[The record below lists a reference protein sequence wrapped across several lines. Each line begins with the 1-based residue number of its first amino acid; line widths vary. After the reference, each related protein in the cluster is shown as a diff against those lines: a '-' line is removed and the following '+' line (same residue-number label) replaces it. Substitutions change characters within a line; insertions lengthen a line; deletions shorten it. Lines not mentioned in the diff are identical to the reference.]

1 MDTNR
6 EPQTTQVGADERRF
20 FKGWDATP
28 PGSWDVGAGRYPG
41 SLTPDYRMGMLRI
54 PQECASCGCGGK
66 GDAEI

>member
-1 MDTNR
+1 MDGFRENARLFNR
-6 EPQTTQVGADERRF
+6 RLRRF